1 MAFVLQLVRRLVAE
15 GHKTLVFSQSSRMLR
30 MLRAGTAAMRISSLY
45 LTGHVTKIAKREQ
58 IIHEFNSCPHI
69 PLLFLT
75 TGVGGVGITLTGAD
89 RVIIYDPS
97 WNPATDAQAVDRA
110 FRVGQT
116 RPVLVYRLVTCGTV
130 EEKILRNQIFKRGL
144 HKMVLQ
150 QENQQRYFTKQQ
162 LRELF
167 KLGPLHLSETHEELT
182 KLHSSSSSSAST
194 RPHADLLHQA
204 HRQWLSNGEGGGGS
218 GDMGVRGVSE
228 HHLLFTKLAE
238 SSIGREA
245 PACADLSATP
255 LARYVSVERARG
267 REREREREYWQ
278 SVGCISRVS
287 TATD

>member
-1 MAFVLQLVRRLVAE
+1 
-15 GHKTLVFSQSSRMLR
+15 
-30 MLRAGTAAMRISSLY
+30 
-45 LTGHVTKIAKREQ
+45 
-58 IIHEFNSCPHI
+58 
-69 PLLFLT
+69 
-75 TGVGGVGITLTGAD
+75 
-89 RVIIYDPS
+89 
-97 WNPATDAQAVDRA
+97 
-110 FRVGQT
+110 
-116 RPVLVYRLVTCGTV
+116 
-130 EEKILRNQIFKRGL
+130 
-144 HKMVLQ
+144 MVLQ